1 MRQTNRATLAHNC
14 AATAPFLALHGKKNQ
29 FCKQKKDK
37 MKRIIIS
44 SSTVNGRGFRVDTKG
59 ISLNRYRKNPVLLW
73 MHQRGTV
80 IGQIVDIRVE
90 DGMLTGEPVFDC
102 ATPLSQQLK
111 AQYEAGSIR
120 ACSMGIDVFEVVEE
134 PISGGSTIPVVT
146 QCELF
151 EISLVDVPENPE
163 SVTLRHEGQP
173 IGPAQLVTLA
183 KSPQAGSTAM
193 AVTSPINTIN
203 NSIMNLQE
211 LALLLGLAEGAT
223 EDEVKKAIL
232 TLLAHKEQLDAA
244 NEQLTQLRTEV
255 ENVRTEQQRA
265 QLAHVERMVDRAIS
279 EQRIN
284 AAKRDHY
291 IDLGK
296 KIGNDALESIFD
308 DMPRPTRIVETLD
321 HSADGNSSQYRKLS
335 DVPADRLVTLR
346 KEEPERYAR
355 LYEAEYGI
363 RPEVVHD

>member
-1 MRQTNRATLAHNC
+1 MRT
-14 AATAPFLALHGKKNQ
+14 TAQPLRPFLHITLKNTNFANKKNR
-29 FCKQKKDK
+29 
-37 MKRIIIS
+37 MKRIVIS
-44 SSTVNGRGFRVDTKG
+44 DNTVNGRGFRIDTKG

-80 IGQIVDIRVE
+80 IGQVINLRVE
-90 DGMLTGEPVFDC
+90 DGAITGEPVFDC

-111 AQYEAGSIR
+111 AQYEAGSVR
-120 ACSMGIDVFEVVEE
+120 ACSMGIDVFEVMEE
-134 PISGGSTIPVVT
+134 TTPDGHSIPVIT

-151 EISLVDVPENPE
+151 EVSLVDVPENPE

-223 EDEVKKAIL
+223 EDDVREAVKA
-232 TLLAHKEQLDAA
+232 LLAHKAQLDEANRLVKQLQGEVRQL
-244 NEQLTQLRTEV
+244 NEQHERE
-255 ENVRTEQQRA
+255 E
-265 QLAHVERMVDRAIS
+265 LAHIERTVDKAVN
-279 EQRIN
+279 EQRIT

-291 IDLGK
+291 ITLGK
-296 KIGNDALESIFD
+296 KVGNDALQSIFD
-308 DMPRPTRIVETLD
+308 DMPRPTRIVETLN
-321 HSADGNSSQYRKLS
+321 HSAGGPQEWKKLS
-335 DVPADRLVTLR
+335 DVPESEILTLR
-346 KEEPERYAR
+346 KNDPQRYAQ
-355 LYEAEYGI
+355 LYKAEYGLDMP
-363 RPEVVHD
+363 PEKE

>member
-1 MRQTNRATLAHNC
+1 
-14 AATAPFLALHGKKNQ
+14 
-29 FCKQKKDK
+29 
-37 MKRIIIS
+37 MKRILIS
-44 SSTVNGRGFRVDTKG
+44 DNTVNGRGFRVDTKG

-80 IGQIVDIRVE
+80 IGQVINLRVE
-90 DGMLTGEPVFDC
+90 DGALTGEPVFDC

-111 AQYEAGSIR
+111 AQYEAGSVR
-120 ACSMGIDVFEVVEE
+120 ACSMGIDVFEVMEE
-134 PISGGSTIPVVT
+134 TTPDGHSIPVVT

-151 EISLVDVPENPE
+151 EVSLVDVPENPE

-223 EDEVKKAIL
+223 EDGVKKAIL

-265 QLAHVERMVDRAIS
+265 QLAHVERMVDRAIG
-279 EQRIN
+279 EQRIS
-284 AAKRDHY
+284 ATKRQQY
-291 IDLGK
+291 VDLGK
-296 KIGNDALESIFD
+296 KIGAEALENVFNDI
-308 DMPRPTRIVETLD
+308 PRPRRIIDTLAHD
-321 HSADGNSSQYRKLS
+321 TTTGDADGYRKLS